1 MLLTKGVTKDFAA
14 TADQIQKLAEQ
25 TNQSSK
31 EIGDTTRTL
40 MEDSA
45 KAVEIMQ
52 QMQDVITSQNASVQ
66 DTQNIVTEVL
76 DGISKSVKSIY
87 LIKGSTKHLEISC
100 NEVVQSVGELSEIAQ
115 DNASSTRHILDA
127 T

>member
-87 LIKGSTKHLEISC
+87 LIKGSMKHLEISC